1 MRAAGPV
8 LRATA
13 PVLRAAALALLAAA
27 LACAANDWITA
38 LDGKAELA
46 PDGSVRALSFRQGW
60 VSDTDLDLVAKL
72 DKLERLDLSSTR
84 VTDLGL
90 LKLKDLKNVR
100 ELNLFYAELVTDE
113 GLAAMRNWTKIER
126 INARGTKV
134 TDNTLALLAGK
145 TTITALDIG
154 YAEVTDSGLQHLS
167 TLPNLREL
175 SFGGNKLTEVGLQVL
190 RTLPQLRTL
199 DLSGKQRTD
208 SGLWTLGTTDLG
220 LDPIAAVTEL
230 RELNLSGLGITGRG
244 LGRLKPLAKLERL
257 DLHACKRV
265 GNDAVPF
272 LVALSSLKWVDVRD
286 TAFTAAGADELR
298 KLRPDVRIE
307 GVPEP
312 AAPGSPSPNA
322 PAAAPAKAPAA
333 P

>member
-1 MRAAGPV
+1 MRTASAF
-8 LRATA
+8 LFATA
-13 PVLRAAALALLAAA
+13 LAV
-27 LACAANDWITA
+27 AANDWITA

-60 VSDTDLDLVAKL
+60 VSDSDLELVAKL

-84 VTDLGL
+84 ITDLGL

-113 GLAAMRNWTKIER
+113 GLATMRNWTKIER

-199 DLSGKQRTD
+199 DLSGRQRTD
-208 SGLWTLGTTDLG
+208 SGLWSLGTTDLG
-220 LDPIAAVTEL
+220 LDPIATVAEL

-244 LGRLKPLAKLERL
+244 LGKLKPLAKLERL
-257 DLHACKRV
+257 DVHACKRV
-265 GNDAVPF
+265 GNDAAPF
-272 LVALSSLKWVDVRD
+272 LAALPALKWVDVRD
-286 TAFTAAGADELR
+286 TAFTAAGVDELK
-298 KLRPDVRIE
+298 KLRPDLRIE
-307 GVPEP
+307 G
-312 AAPGSPSPNA
+312 A
-322 PAAAPAKAPAA
+322 PAAN
-333 P
+333 

>member
-1 MRAAGPV
+1 MRFAC
-8 LRATA
+8 
-13 PVLRAAALALLAAA
+13 ALLFAAV
-27 LACAANDWITA
+27 LAAAANDWIAA
-38 LDGKAELA
+38 LDGKAELG
-46 PDGSVRALSFRQGW
+46 PDGAVRELSFRQGW
-60 VSDTDLDLVAKL
+60 VSDADLDLVAKL
-72 DKLERLDLSSTR
+72 DKLERLDLSATR

-145 TTITALDIG
+145 TAITALDIG

-167 TLPNLREL
+167 TLTNLREL
-175 SFGGNKLTEVGLQVL
+175 AFGGNKLTEVGLQVL
-190 RTLPQLRTL
+190 RTLPQLRSL

-220 LDPIAAVTEL
+220 LDAVATVTEL

-244 LGRLKPLAKLERL
+244 LGKLKPLANLERL
-257 DLHACKRV
+257 DVHACKRV
-265 GNDAVPF
+265 GDDAAAF
-272 LVALSSLKWVDVRD
+272 LASLPALKWVDVRD
-286 TAFTAAGADELR
+286 TAFTQAGVEELKR
-298 KLRPDVRIE
+298 LRPGLRVD
-307 GVPEP
+307 GAPE
-312 AAPGSPSPNA
+312 AG
-322 PAAAPAKAPAA
+322 APAKP
-333 P
+333 